1 MGRRRGERSADCSLI
16 NLEHKAVESETRKK
30 IKIKYINKKSGGKKA
45 REKQNQRER
54 EKESEREK
62 EKELKNKCTTKR
74 RTKHEINLN
83 LLYKQNL
90 IKIHFI

>member
-1 MGRRRGERSADCSLI
+1 MRR
-16 NLEHKAVESETRKK
+16 
-30 IKIKYINKKSGGKKA
+30 INKKRGGNTGEESGKTG
-45 REKQNQRER
+45 EN
-54 EKESEREK
+54 
-62 EKELKNKCTTKR
+62 LKINVETKR